1 MTGDLPRGANA
12 YVRQRLQRG
21 IRLQHTVDRLCER
34 AHAATRG
41 LVTGWLSAVV
51 GRSRSIQQAADAG
64 LEVIRSITTDAD
76 AAMIRTSV

>member
-1 MTGDLPRGANA
+1 MP
-12 YVRQRLQRG
+12 
-21 IRLQHTVDRLCER
+21 
-34 AHAATRG
+34 ATRG

>member
-1 MTGDLPRGANA
+1 MRTSGNA
-12 YVRQRLQRG
+12 CYVAFAFSTRLIDCASARMP
-21 IRLQHTVDRLCER
+21 
-34 AHAATRG
+34 ATRG